1 MNRKII
7 VHDDCDKTLQIKE
20 LKELVYLTS
29 YGKKTRT
36 ICSEGREYLVKKC
49 LSEVEDILPEE
60 KFFKIHKSFIINIDY
75 LRGINVNSHKTVLL
89 QNGIE
94 LNIAHRKY
102 KDFMDFIK
110 SQFEFWS

>member
-1 MNRKII
+1 MKNKI
-7 VHDDCDKTLQIKE
+7 VVVDDDDKTLQIKE
-20 LKELVYLTS
+20 LKDVVYLES
-29 YGKKTRT
+29 RGKKTKT
-36 ICSEGREYLVKKC
+36 VCSEVKEYSVKKS
-49 LSEVEDILPEE
+49 LSEVEEKLPEE

-110 SQFEFWS
+110 SRFEFWS